1 MKNPL
6 HRFEMHAHNC
16 FFFIAQLSIA
26 VTEVER
32 EKDIKLLPRIP
43 LFLNRIARGLK
54 FAKYIETSISS
65 RTLQEN

>member
-16 FFFIAQLSIA
+16 FFIAQLSIA

-43 LFLNRIARGLK
+43 LFLYRIARGLK